1 MNYIV
6 KHNQMYQAECSAVN
20 RGLGFSLLMEKAGT
34 ACAELIAVNYPDAHT
49 ALIICGKGKNGGDGY
64 VIARVL
70 KAKGYKIRILA
81 PCGMPFDEISVN
93 NMKLVDKAGIYETD
107 DYQPL
112 IDDSDIIVDAV
123 FGTGFRGALDEKLS
137 ALADAVNKSGKDVI
151 AVDIPSGAECDSG
164 EIHGTCFEADMTIAV
179 SALKPIHV
187 IKPARNVCGKIEIAD
202 IGIIPSDF
210 NGINPVEYT
219 SGEREIGEMLPARP
233 ENSNKGTFGNALI
246 IAGSRNMPGAA
257 KIASA
262 GAVRCGAG
270 LVTLAFP
277 DAAYNA
283 IAPSVTEQVMLPCK
297 SNEVGTFSQDALDE
311 ILEKAKKCT
320 CALIGCGIGLNTDTL
335 RLVNRLIRE
344 IEIPLVIDADGL
356 NAAAKNPYILSEAKA
371 PVILTPHPGEMSR
384 LTGKSVE
391 EITANPSKTAKEFA
405 DKYNCTVILKGA
417 NTIIASCGSKE
428 IYVNTTGNSGLAKGG
443 SGDLLAGILVSLL
456 AQGMKPVDAAV
467 TAVYIHGD
475 CADEVAMFSSE
486 RGMTVSDMISYLPSY
501 FEKYER

>member
-6 KHNQMYQAECSAVN
+6 KHNQMYQAECSAAD
-20 RGLGFSLLMEKAGT
+20 RGIGFSLLMEKAGT
-34 ACAELIAVNYPDAHT
+34 VCAELIALNYPDAET

-64 VIARVL
+64 VIARIL
-70 KAKGYKIRILA
+70 TAKGYKIKILA
-81 PCGMPFDEISVN
+81 PCGMPSDDISVI
-93 NMKLVDKAGIYETD
+93 NMKLVDKADIYETE
-107 DYQPL
+107 DYQTL
-112 IDDSDIIVDAV
+112 IDDSDIIVDAL
-123 FGTGFRGALDEKLS
+123 FGTGFKGALDEKLS

-164 EIHGTCFEADMTIAV
+164 EIHGTCFEADMTIAI

-187 IKPARNVCGKIEIAD
+187 IKPARNVCGKIEIGD
-202 IGIIPSDF
+202 IGIISSDF
-210 NGINPVEYT
+210 DGINPLEYT
-219 SGEREIGEMLPARP
+219 VGEKEIGKMLPERP

-246 IAGSRNMPGAA
+246 IAGSKNMPGAA

-262 GAVRCGAG
+262 GAIRCGAG

-283 IAPSVTEQVMLPCK
+283 IAPSVTEQVILPCK
-297 SNEVGTFSQDALDE
+297 SNDSGTFSQNAFDE
-311 ILEKAKKCT
+311 ILEKAKKCSSV
-320 CALIGCGIGLNTDTL
+320 LIGCGMVLNTDTR
-335 RLVNRLIRE
+335 RLINRIIRE
-344 IEIPLVIDADGL
+344 IEVPLVIDADGL

-371 PVILTPHPGEMSR
+371 HVILTPHPGEMSR
-384 LTGKSVE
+384 LTGKTVE
-391 EITANPSKTAKEFA
+391 EIIANPWEIAKEFA

-417 NTIIASCGSKE
+417 NTVIASCGCKE

-443 SGDLLAGILVSLL
+443 SGDLLAGMLVSLL
-456 AQGMKPVDAAV
+456 AQGMKPIDAAV